1 MGIEGKDRLQSYEEF
16 WPLYLKEHSKS
27 DTRQL
32 HYLGSGLALMAL
44 CGAAVKKDARLLAAI
59 PVAGNFFTEL
69 GYLPIVI
76 IIAGNRRIY
85 FLSGFI
91 TE

>member
-1 MGIEGKDRLQSYEEF
+1 MAINGKDRLKTYDEF

-32 HYLGSGLALMAL
+32 HYLGSGLALAAL

-59 PVAGNFFTEL
+59 PLAGDPLHGFVAG
-69 GYLPIVI
+69 IKI
-76 IIAGNRRIY
+76 SY
-85 FLSGFI
+85 F
-91 TE
+91 